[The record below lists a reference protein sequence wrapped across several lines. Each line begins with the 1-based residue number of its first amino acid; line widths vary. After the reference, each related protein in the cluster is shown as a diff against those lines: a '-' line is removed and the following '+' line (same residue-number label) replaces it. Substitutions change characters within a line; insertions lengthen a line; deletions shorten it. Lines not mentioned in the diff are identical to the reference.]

1 MPTFHTFLRGLLILT
16 LHLHAIPPGTGAAA
30 RDDDDTLMPGQAFTV
45 GNKLVSS
52 NGKFALGFFQPSAG
66 NMSKPSSSTSP
77 AGWYLGIWFN
87 KIPPSLHSRL
97 GRQPGAANPGALSKC
112 NAAPDLSRW
121 QPACHRLK
129 QRHHHTNTIRRHL
142 VHPHSKSQQHG
153 NLQSHPQEQWKPCH
167 RIIRKLLQ

>member
-1 MPTFHTFLRGLLILT
+1 MPTIHTFLRGLLILT

-30 RDDDDTLMPGQAFTV
+30 RDDDDTLMPGQAFTM

-87 KIPPSLHSRL
+87 KIPLFTPVWVANRERPILEPCLSERSSR
-97 GRQPGAANPGALSKC
+97 
-112 NAAPDLSRW
+112 
-121 QPACHRLK
+121 
-129 QRHHHTNTIRRHL
+129 
-142 VHPHSKSQQHG
+142 SQ
-153 NLQSHPQEQWKPCH
+153 
-167 RIIRKLLQ
+167 